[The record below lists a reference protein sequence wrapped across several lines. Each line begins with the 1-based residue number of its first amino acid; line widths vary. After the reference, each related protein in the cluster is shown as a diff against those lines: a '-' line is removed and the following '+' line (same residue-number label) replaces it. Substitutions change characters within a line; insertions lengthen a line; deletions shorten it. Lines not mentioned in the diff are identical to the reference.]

1 MNYFKRIIAPSIKKA
16 TQTSIWLLKLM
27 LPISLVFR
35 LLDYSGLL
43 VYVADFLNP
52 VFIHLGLPG
61 STAIIFISSIFLP
74 LYAPLAIITS
84 ITLTLR
90 ELTILALMCQIAHN
104 LPVESAIQAKTG
116 TSFWAMF
123 NIRILTSII
132 VGLVLNLI
140 LPQEMGMPSFM
151 QTSVESMS
159 SLSDVFI
166 AWGITS
172 FRLMVMIFVII
183 SLLMVSYRLLEE
195 YNLINR
201 LSKSIEPI
209 LKFFGLPKSTAFLWL
224 IGYIVGL
231 AYGGALM
238 IDQMNEGK
246 VTKAEGSLLNYH
258 LAVSHSVIEDNLL
271 FVALGVSIWWILA
284 TRLIVAWLVVWLRR
298 AFLNL
303 KGKLLQPVTSSNF

>member
-1 MNYFKRIIAPSIKKA
+1 MNFFKRIIAPSLKKSA
-16 TQTSIWLLKLM
+16 QTSIWLLKLI
-27 LPISLVFR
+27 LPISLAFR

-61 STAIIFISSIFLP
+61 STAIIFITSIFLP

-84 ITLTLR
+84 MTLTLR

-123 NIRILTSII
+123 NIRVFMSLLI
-132 VGLVLNLI
+132 GFVLNLI

-151 QTSVESMS
+151 QTSAENMN
-159 SLSDVFI
+159 SLTDVFT

-172 FRLMVMIFVII
+172 LRISILIITIVTTLMVT
-183 SLLMVSYRLLEE
+183 YRLLEE
-195 YNLINR
+195 YNLINK
-201 LSKSIEPI
+201 LSKTIEPI
-209 LKFFGLPKSTAFLWL
+209 LKLFGLPKSTAFLWL

-238 IDQMNEGK
+238 IDQMQEGK
-246 VTKAEGSLLNYH
+246 VTRAEGSLLNYH
-258 LAVSHSVIEDNLL
+258 LAISHSVLEDNLL
-271 FVALGVSIWWILA
+271 FVALGVSLWWILA
-284 TRLIVAWLVVWLRR
+284 TRLIAAGIIVWVRRLFINIKGRFSKQLVA
-298 AFLNL
+298 
-303 KGKLLQPVTSSNF
+303 SNI